1 MAQRIVTIYNPE
13 GKPEKHLRA
22 NAVDLTRHCGYAWQ
36 PGKVLSPVDPAP
48 IPKEKN
54 VDPLADKVNEDD
66 NEDEDEDEDDTDPVS
81 ESDPDSE
88 STESEF
94 DALKAK
100 AESLG
105 IKVTGNATENSLA
118 KKIAAAEKKA
128 SE

>member
-1 MAQRIVTIYNPE
+1 MAQRTVTIYNPE

-22 NAVDLTRHCGYAWQ
+22 NAVDLTRHCGYTWQ

-66 NEDEDEDEDDTDPVS
+66 NEDEDDEEDDA
-81 ESDPDSE
+81 DSE
-88 STESEF
+88 STASEF